1 MLVCHLKDMSTNL
14 EKSAVN
20 HLIFIEE
27 DALDKHR
34 ENIVL
39 LDLKI
44 SEVTSFIQTTQLF

>member
-1 MLVCHLKDMSTNL
+1 MCHRKDMS
-14 EKSAVN
+14 KDSAKLAFN
-20 HLIFIEE
+20 HSIYIVE

-44 SEVTSFIQTTQLF
+44 SEVTSFIQTTQLL

>member
-1 MLVCHLKDMSTNL
+1 VLVCHLKDMSTNS
-14 EKSAVN
+14 EKSAFN

-34 ENIVL
+34 ENIVF

-44 SEVTSFIQTTQLF
+44 SEVTFFIQTNQLL